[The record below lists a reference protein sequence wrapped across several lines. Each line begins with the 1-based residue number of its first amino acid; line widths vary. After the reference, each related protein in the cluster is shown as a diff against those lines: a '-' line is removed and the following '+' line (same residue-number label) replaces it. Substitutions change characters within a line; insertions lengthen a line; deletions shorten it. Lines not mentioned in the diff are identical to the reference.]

1 MLDTRYW
8 LLDSRVHSQQA
19 LIQYPV
25 SSIKYLVSSIKI
37 NFKLQPT
44 AYMSKHI
51 SKYLHQQMDKETG
64 ISHSQKRTKIVATVG
79 PACDSFE
86 KLLELAKAG
95 VNVFRLNFSHG
106 SHENKK
112 EVIENIR
119 NINKS
124 QPFNLAILGDLQ
136 GPKLRVGEITGG
148 QIELIDGEDIIFTTE
163 KMTGTRSKV
172 YVSYPNLAMDTKVG
186 ERIFLD
192 DGKLEVRVKE
202 ILNEKEILVT
212 ITTGGMLSQKK
223 GVNLPDSEL
232 TMPSMTEKDYA
243 DLDFIIANNLDWV
256 ALSFVRKTADILELK
271 KKLAEKQSKIKV
283 IAKIEMPEALKNI
296 RDIIVVSDGIMIA
309 RGDLGVELPVEQ
321 VPIIQK
327 ELIRKCMHR
336 AKPVIVATQMME
348 SMMDRTKP
356 NRSEVSDVANA
367 VLEGADAVM
376 LSGETAMGEYP
387 TVVVETMVKI
397 ILEVEKT
404 LYDYNRDDILSPQPH
419 SPSFLSDAIC
429 YSACKLA
436 MDTNAR
442 ALIGMTQSGYTAFM
456 LSSYRPK
463 APLYIFSKEKTL
475 LAQLSLSWGVR
486 AFYYA
491 EEESLD
497 DIIFDQINILKE
509 RGFLNL
515 GDVVVNTGSTPVELH
530 LPTNIVKVSTVE

>member
-1 MLDTRYW
+1 
-8 LLDSRVHSQQA
+8 
-19 LIQYPV
+19 
-25 SSIKYLVSSIKI
+25 
-37 NFKLQPT
+37 
-44 AYMSKHI
+44 MSKHI
-51 SKYLHQQMDKETG
+51 SKYLHQQMDKEAG

-79 PACDSFE
+79 PACDTKE
-86 KLLELAKAG
+86 KLLELANSG

-112 EVIENIR
+112 KIIEHIQA
-119 NINKS
+119 INKS
-124 QPFNLAILGDLQ
+124 QPYNVAILADLQ
-136 GPKLRVGEITGG
+136 GPKLRVGELESG
-148 QIELIDGEDIIFTTE
+148 QIELVEGAELIITTE
-163 KMTGTRSKV
+163 KMIGTQAKV
-172 YVSYPNLAMDTKVG
+172 YVSYPHLTTDVKAG

-192 DGKLEVRVKE
+192 DGKMEVKVKK
-202 ILNEKEILVT
+202 ILDEKEILVSIT
-212 ITTGGMLSQKK
+212 IGGTLLQKK

-232 TMPSMTEKDYA
+232 TMPSMTEKDFA
-243 DLDFIIANNLDWV
+243 DLDFIIENNLDWV
-256 ALSFVRKTADILELK
+256 ALSFVRKPKDIIELK
-271 KKLAEKQSKIKV
+271 KRITDQKSKTKV

-296 RDIIVVSDGIMIA
+296 RDIIVESDGIMIA
-309 RGDLGVELPVEQ
+309 RGDLGVEMPVEQ
-321 VPIIQK
+321 VPILQK

-387 TVVVETMVKI
+387 VQVVQTMCRI
-397 ILEVEKT
+397 IQEVEKNV
-404 LYDYNRDDILSPQPH
+404 YDYNRDDILSPQPH

-436 MDTNAR
+436 NDTNAK

-463 APLYIFSKEKTL
+463 APLYIFSKEKSL
-475 LAQLSLSWGVR
+475 IGQLSLSWGVR
-486 AFYYA
+486 ALYYA

-497 DIIFDQINILKE
+497 DILYDQINILKE
-509 RGFLNL
+509 RGFIKS

-530 LPTNIVKVSTVE
+530 LPTNIVKVSTVD